1 MHDYKGRQD
10 DARHKLTSIAMTSAH
25 LGHAD
30 TACSANLPVAL
41 IAPRQQVRST

>member
-25 LGHAD
+25 MGHAD

>member
-1 MHDYKGRQD
+1 MHAYDGRQD

-25 LGHAD
+25 MGHAD